1 MAKHQEVRELY
12 QAKRLLSHTTKA
24 LAEAGIISLLVVGLI
39 AGTALAGKGGGK
51 PPSGGSSNLTL
62 VVLDA
67 DGVANHGDDVTFT
80 FSTSNAYPIVS
91 VTCSQGGSVVYGDSH
106 PMYQPNIWD
115 DPGVFTLASLA
126 WTGGAADCRADLKG
140 SARGK
145 IVTLG
150 STSFQVGA

>member
-1 MAKHQEVRELY
+1 LY
-12 QAKRLLSHTTKA
+12 QFKRLMSHTTKA
-24 LAEAGIISLLVVGLI
+24 LAEAGLIALLVLGLI

-51 PPSGGSSNLTL
+51 PPSGGTSNLAM
-62 VVLDA
+62 VMVDPS
-67 DGVANHGDDVTFT
+67 DSVANHGDTVTFR

-91 VTCSQGGSVVYGDSH
+91 VTCSQGGVVVYGDSH

-115 DPGVFTLASLA
+115 DPGHFILSSLA

-140 SARGK
+140 SSRGK

-150 STSFQVGA
+150 STTFHVGA

>member
-1 MAKHQEVRELY
+1 LY
-12 QAKRLLSHTTKA
+12 QFKRFMSHTTKA
-24 LAEAGIISLLVVGLI
+24 LVEAGLIALLVVGLI

-51 PPSGGSSNLTL
+51 PPSGGTSNLSL
-62 VVLDA
+62 VVLDE

-91 VTCSQGGSVVYGDSH
+91 VTCSQGGNVVFGDSH
-106 PMYQPNIWD
+106 PMYHPNIWD
-115 DPGVFTLASLA
+115 DPGIFTLSSLA

-140 SARGK
+140 SSRGK

-150 STSFQVGA
+150 STTFHVGA